1 MQPPSLFAFD
11 FAHLPMLGWL
21 GAAAAPILIH
31 LLSRQR
37 YREMSWAAM
46 EYLLR
51 AIRRRTRRMQFEQW
65 LLLAVRTLLIV
76 LVVTAVAEPYFERI
90 GLGAA
95 ATGRVHRVLA
105 IDGSYSTAY
114 RPGDQTRF
122 DQAKQIARQIVEQSN
137 QGDAFTLVLLASPP
151 RVVVGTPSI
160 AAGEVLAEI
169 NALRRLDT
177 TLDLPGSVAAIKQ
190 LLDRAGR
197 QDPGLAGHEVYVL
210 SDLQRAGWAPQLSE
224 AALTELRG
232 RMRQLSDTAAVALI
246 DVGQPEAENLAVA
259 ELDMAE
265 PVATPAQN
273 VRFTATL
280 ANLGR
285 RPRSRQ
291 PVELLVDG
299 RRVKQKEVELAA
311 WGKASVELSH
321 RFDTPGDHAVE
332 VRTVGDQLDVDNHR
346 WLAVPVRESLRV
358 LCVDGRPSGLPF
370 GGATDYLV
378 RALAPERDPAT
389 PNLIRPDVATE
400 SALTERDLDP
410 YDCVFLADVAQFTA
424 GEAGRLR
431 AYADRGGSLVF
442 FLGGRVIAERYN
454 RQLGPGR
461 GGAGL
466 LPARLGTVV
475 SEPQYR
481 LDPIDYAHPIVQAFR
496 GRERAGL
503 LTTPVMKHFRLELP
517 KDTPAKVVLR
527 TGAGEPLVVEQP
539 VGRGRVVLVATAA
552 GDLSWTAMPVWPSF
566 VPLVQEIVA
575 FCAGGQLKQ
584 RNLRVG
590 QPLSAS
596 TAGPATGDE
605 PAVVRTPD
613 GESRDVPLATDAERG
628 TLSFE
633 ETFAAGIYTVRFP
646 RPDDRPRSFAVN
658 VATAEGDLTQLDDA
672 EIAELWPDAS
682 LVREGGWERVD
693 RETAAAIVHR
703 GRLHV
708 HLLYAALALI
718 FVETFLAWR
727 FGHHRT

>member
-1 MQPPSLFAFD
+1 MPPPLFAFGIS
-11 FAHLPMLGWL
+11 HLPMLGWL
-21 GAAAAPILIH
+21 AAAAAPILIH

-51 AIRRRTRRMQFEQW
+51 ALKRRSRRTRFEQW
-65 LLLAVRTLLIV
+65 LLLALRTLLIV
-76 LVVTAVAEPYFERI
+76 LVVVAVAEPYFERI

-95 ATGRVHRVLA
+95 AAGRVHRVLA
-105 IDGSYSTAY
+105 IDGSYSMAY
-114 RPGDQTRF
+114 RPGDQSRF
-122 DQAKQIARQIVEQSN
+122 DQAKQIARQIVEQSS

-160 AAGEVLAEI
+160 VAAEVLAEI
-169 NALRRLDT
+169 DALKRLDT
-177 TLDLPGSVAAIKQ
+177 TLDLPGSVAAIGQ
-190 LLDRAGR
+190 LIDRAR
-197 QDPGLAGHEVYVL
+197 RHDPGLAGHEVYVV
-210 SDLQRAGWAPQLSE
+210 SDLQRAGWSPQLS
-224 AALTELRG
+224 APAMKELRQ
-232 RMRQLSDTAAVALI
+232 RMRKLAETAAVALI

-259 ELDMAE
+259 ELDMVE
-265 PVATPAQN
+265 PLATLSQN

-285 RPRSRQ
+285 RPRGRQ

-299 RRVKQKEVELAA
+299 RRVKQEEVELAP

-358 LCVDGRPSGLPF
+358 LCVDGRPSAVPF

-378 RALAPERDPAT
+378 RALAPESDPAN
-389 PNLIRPDVATE
+389 PNLVRPDVATE

-410 YDCVFLADVAQFTA
+410 YDCLFLADVAQFTA
-424 GEAGRLR
+424 GEAERLR
-431 AYADRGGSLVF
+431 AYVDRGGSLVF
-442 FLGGRVIAERYN
+442 LLGSRVIAERYN

-466 LPARLGTVV
+466 LPARLGDVV

-481 LDPIDYAHPIVQAFR
+481 LDPMDYAHPIVQAFR

-517 KDTPAKVVLR
+517 KESPAKVVLR
-527 TGAGEPLVVEQP
+527 TGAGEPLVVEQS

-596 TAGPATGDE
+596 ATAGGTGEAAT
-605 PAVVRTPD
+605 VRTPG
-613 GESRDVPLATDAERG
+613 GESREVPLASEADRATF
-628 TLSFE
+628 SFDD
-633 ETFAAGIYTVRFP
+633 TYTAGIYTARFP
-646 RPDDRPRSFAVN
+646 LPDGGAKSFAVN
-658 VATAEGDLTQLDDA
+658 VDTAEGDLTQIDDGQL
-672 EIAELWPDAS
+672 AELWPDAS

-708 HLLYAALALI
+708 YLLYAALALI

>member
-1 MQPPSLFAFD
+1 MQPPPLFAFGIS
-11 FAHLPMLGWL
+11 HLPMLGWL
-21 GAAAAPILIH
+21 AAAAAPILIH

-51 AIRRRTRRMQFEQW
+51 ALKRRSRRTQFEQW
-65 LLLAVRTLLIV
+65 LLLALRMLLIV
-76 LVVTAVAEPYFERI
+76 LVVVAVAEPYLERI

-95 ATGRVHRVLA
+95 AAGRVHRVLA
-105 IDGSYSTAY
+105 IDGSYSMAY
-114 RPGDQTRF
+114 RPGDQSRF
-122 DQAKQIARQIVEQSN
+122 DQAKQIARQIVEQSS

-160 AAGEVLAEI
+160 VAAEVLAEI
-169 NALRRLDT
+169 DALKRPDT
-177 TLDLPGSVAAIKQ
+177 TLDLPGSVAAIGQ
-190 LLDRAGR
+190 LIDRAR
-197 QDPGLAGHEVYVL
+197 RHDPGLAGHEVYVL
-210 SDLQRAGWAPQLSE
+210 SDLQRAGWAPQLS
-224 AALTELRG
+224 APALKELRQ
-232 RMRQLSDTAAVALI
+232 RMRKLAETAAVALI
-246 DVGQPEAENLAVA
+246 DAGQPEAENLAVT
-259 ELDMAE
+259 ELDMVE
-265 PVATPAQN
+265 PVAALSQN

-280 ANLGR
+280 ANLGG
-285 RPRSRQ
+285 RPRGRQ

-299 RRVKQKEVELAA
+299 RRVKQEEVELAP

-321 RFDTPGDHAVE
+321 RFATPGDHAVE

-346 WLAVPVRESLRV
+346 WLAVPVRASLRV
-358 LCVDGRPSGLPF
+358 LCIDGRPSAVPF
-370 GGATDYLV
+370 GGATDYVV
-378 RALAPERDPAT
+378 RALAPETDPAN
-389 PNLIRPDVATE
+389 PNLVRPDVATE
-400 SALTERDLDP
+400 AALTERDLDP
-410 YDCVFLADVAQFTA
+410 YDCLFLADVAQFTA
-424 GEAGRLR
+424 GEAERLR
-431 AYADRGGSLVF
+431 AYVDRGGSLVF
-442 FLGGRVIAERYN
+442 FLGGRVMAEQYN
-454 RQLGPGR
+454 RQLGQGR
-461 GGAGL
+461 GEAGL
-466 LPARLGTVV
+466 LPARLGDVV

-481 LDPIDYAHPIVQAFR
+481 LDPMEYAHPIVQAFR

-517 KDTPAKVVLR
+517 KESPAKVVLR
-527 TGAGEPLVVEQP
+527 TGAGEPLVVEQS

-596 TAGPATGDE
+596 AATQGTGE
-605 PAVVRTPD
+605 AATVRTPG
-613 GESRDVPLATDAERG
+613 GENRDVPLVSEAGRATF
-628 TLSFE
+628 SFDD
-633 ETFAAGIYTVRFP
+633 TYTAGIYRVRLP
-646 RPDDRPRSFAVN
+646 LPDDGTKSFAVN
-658 VATAEGDLTQLDDA
+658 VDTAEGDLTQLDDGQL
-672 EIAELWPDAS
+672 AELWPDAS

-693 RETAAAIVHR
+693 RETAATIVHR

-708 HLLYAALALI
+708 YLLYAALALI

>member
-11 FAHLPMLGWL
+11 FVHLPMLGWL

-31 LLSRQR
+31 LLSRHR

-76 LVVTAVAEPYFERI
+76 LVVTAVAEPYRERI

-105 IDGSYSTAY
+105 VDGSYSMAY

-169 NALRRLDT
+169 DALKRLDT
-177 TLDLPGSVAAIKQ
+177 TLDLPGSVAAIRQ
-190 LLDRAGR
+190 LLDRARR

-210 SDLQRAGWAPQLSE
+210 SDLQRAGWAPQLSA

-232 RMRQLSDTAAVALI
+232 RMRQLSETAPVALI

-259 ELDMAE
+259 ELDMVE
-265 PVATPAQN
+265 PVATLSQN

-285 RPRSRQ
+285 RPRGRQ

-299 RRVKQKEVELAA
+299 RRVKQEEVELAA

-358 LCVDGRPSGLPF
+358 LCIDGRPSGRPF

-378 RALAPERDPAT
+378 RALAPERDPAAR
-389 PNLIRPDVATE
+389 NLIRPDVATE
-400 SALTERDLDP
+400 SALVERDLDP

-431 AYADRGGSLVF
+431 AYVDRGGSLVF

-466 LPARLGTVV
+466 LPARLGEVV

-481 LDPIDYAHPIVQAFR
+481 LDPMDYAHPIVEAFR

-517 KDTPAKVVLR
+517 KDMPAKVALR
-527 TGAGEPLVVEQP
+527 TGAGEPLVVEQA

-552 GDLSWTAMPVWPSF
+552 GDLGWTAMPVWPSF

-575 FCAGGQLKQ
+575 FCASGQLKQ

-596 TAGPATGDE
+596 TTAPATGDE

-613 GESRDVPLATDAERG
+613 GQRRDVPLVADAERG
-628 TLSFE
+628 TLGFE
-633 ETFAAGIYTVRFP
+633 ETFTAGIYTVRFP
-646 RPDDRPRSFAVN
+646 SPDDRPRSFAVN
-658 VATAEGDLTQLDDA
+658 VDTAEGDLTQLDDA

-727 FGHHRT
+727 FGHHRR